1 MGFKSLQIPLAC
13 AQPYEVRP
21 EPPPC
26 LKRKIA
32 YSFIRRNNMIK
43 NHASAVQLND
53 IISSVVDNESFNFI
67 KDLKILQ
74 KNFKKFKTKDFEK
87 IFEKII
93 SKYESAEAVQASSI
107 RVALVKKCRAG
118 DVNAIRLYKELQ
130 QKDSGGDEVVILDDI
145 N

>member
-1 MGFKSLQIPLAC
+1 
-13 AQPYEVRP
+13 
-21 EPPPC
+21 
-26 LKRKIA
+26 
-32 YSFIRRNNMIK
+32 MIK
-43 NHASAVQLND
+43 NHTAAVQLNE
-53 IISSVVDNESFNFI
+53 IISDVVDNENFNFI

-93 SKYESAEAVQASSI
+93 SKYESAEAVQAANI